1 MKILLRL
8 VLLSCVVNF
17 GLLRPALAEDAIFA
31 GGCFWCVESDFES
44 VPGVLDARSGY
55 IGGSAA
61 LADYKTV
68 SKGGTG
74 HFEAVLIRFDPA
86 KISYDA
92 LLHKFWRSVDPLDAG
107 GQFCD
112 RGDSYRTA
120 VFTTSDAQAA
130 TARASKAAAE
140 TVLGQRIVTPI
151 VPATAFYPAE
161 AFHQDYYKSS
171 KKVLTRF
178 GLIKRKDAYK
188 KYRVACGRDAR
199 IKALWG
205 GQAHALPA
213 S

>member
-1 MKILLRL
+1 MKIILRL
-8 VLLSCVVNF
+8 VLLSWVVNA
-17 GLLRPALAEDAIFA
+17 GLLRPVLAEDAIFA

-44 VPGVLDARSGY
+44 VPGVLDAQSGY

-61 LADYKTV
+61 QADYKAV

-74 HFEAVLIRFDPA
+74 HYEAVLIRFDPA
-86 KISYDA
+86 KISYGA
-92 LLHKFWRSVDPLDAG
+92 LLYKFWRSVDPLDAG

-120 VFTTSDAQAA
+120 VFTTSTAQAE
-130 TARASKAAAE
+130 TARKSKAAAE
-140 TVLGQRIVTPI
+140 SALGQRIVTPI
-151 VPATAFYPAE
+151 VPAKAFYPAE
-161 AFHQDYYKSS
+161 AFHQDYYKSTQ
-171 KKVLTRF
+171 KTLTRF
-178 GLIKRKDAYK
+178 GLVKRKDAYK

>member
-1 MKILLRL
+1 MKIILRL
-8 VLLSCVVNF
+8 VLLSCVVNA
-17 GLLRPALAEDAIFA
+17 GLLRPVLAEDAIFA

-44 VPGVLDARSGY
+44 VPGVLDAQSGY

-61 LADYKTV
+61 QADYKAV

-74 HFEAVLIRFDPA
+74 HYEAVLIRFDPA
-86 KISYDA
+86 KISYGA
-92 LLHKFWRSVDPLDAG
+92 LLYKFWRSVDPLDAG

-120 VFTTSDAQAA
+120 VFTTSTAQAE
-130 TARASKAAAE
+130 TARKSKAAAE
-140 TVLGQRIVTPI
+140 SALGQRIVTPI
-151 VPATAFYPAE
+151 VPAKAFYPAE
-161 AFHQDYYKSS
+161 AFHQDYYKSTQ
-171 KKVLTRF
+171 KTLTRF
-178 GLIKRKDAYK
+178 GLVKRKDAYK